1 MRFYAERQLLAGIG
15 EPDSAGFSSFPTT
28 FLQRRIQ
35 VKTNLPYHPLMEPGL
50 EIRRNAPSGPPRI
63 GIYGIEGAGK
73 TTLAA
78 NAPHCV
84 FLPLEDG
91 LGNLPVD
98 SFPLIKR
105 VEDLER
111 YLGQLLESEHNH
123 QTVVID
129 SFTALE
135 RLVHRDICQDHNAR
149 SLAVAGGGYGAGY
162 QEAASRLAAILE
174 HLDALRIH
182 RQMLVILIAHAEV
195 RETTDPTVGSFD
207 RYQLRLHAKA
217 SDLLREWVDLLGF
230 ATRRIRIHD
239 SGKGTLAQGI
249 GTHGG
254 DRILVV
260 NSGPSCMAKNRFG
273 IVEDLPLEW
282 GALAAAIGLSDWR
295 AE

>member
-1 MRFYAERQLLAGIG
+1 MAGNG
-15 EPDSAGFSSFPTT
+15 EPDSAQFISLLPTDFT
-28 FLQRRIQ
+28 RRIQ
-35 VKTNLPYHPLMEPGL
+35 VKTDLPFQDCMDPGL
-50 EIRRNAPSGPPRI
+50 EIRRNMPSGPPRI
-63 GIYGIEGAGK
+63 GLYGIEGAGK
-73 TTLAA
+73 TTFAA
-78 NAPHCV
+78 NAPGAV

-91 LGNLPVD
+91 LANLPVD
-98 SFPLIKR
+98 SFPLIKQ

-111 YLGQLLESEHNH
+111 YLGQLLESQHSY
-123 QTVVID
+123 QTLVLD

-135 RLVHRDICQDHNAR
+135 RIVHRDVCQDHSAR
-149 SLAVAGGGYGAGY
+149 SLAVANGGFGAGY

-174 HLDALRIH
+174 QLDAVRIH
-182 RQMLVILIAHAEV
+182 RQMLVIVIAHAEI

-207 RYQLRLHAKA
+207 RYQLRLHSKA

-230 ATRRIRIHD
+230 ATRRIRIQD
-239 SGKGTLAQGI
+239 SGKGALAHGI

-273 IVEDLPLEW
+273 IVEDLPLKWE
-282 GALAAAIGLSDWR
+282 ALAEAIGFSNWR